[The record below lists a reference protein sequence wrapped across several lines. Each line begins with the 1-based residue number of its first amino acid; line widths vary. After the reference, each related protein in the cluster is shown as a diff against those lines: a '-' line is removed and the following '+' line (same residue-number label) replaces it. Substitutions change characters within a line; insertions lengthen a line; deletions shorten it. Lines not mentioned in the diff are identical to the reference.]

1 MSIAF
6 KFSVNGQTYK
16 FSVFH
21 FTICHCPLST
31 NCLNKSF
38 SFFFVG
44 KSTTFISFLFLVCM
58 SSFMLT
64 DNGPGVNE
72 VAMKVTERTRR
83 YKYKAN
89 LECGGRVAI
98 APTLCLSRPCG
109 VRGCACLRQVNRK
122 TELSVETNT
131 PELAAVDFP
140 FDFGYQK
147 PRLG

>member
-122 TELSVETNT
+122 LNCLLKTNT
-131 PELAAVDFP
+131 PELGAVDFP
-140 FDFGYQK
+140 FDFCYQK